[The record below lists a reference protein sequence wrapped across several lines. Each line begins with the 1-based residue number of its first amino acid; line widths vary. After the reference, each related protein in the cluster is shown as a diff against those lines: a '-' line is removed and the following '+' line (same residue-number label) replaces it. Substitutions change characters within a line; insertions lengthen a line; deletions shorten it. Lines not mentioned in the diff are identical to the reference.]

1 MKAWWVAS
9 LLLGLS
15 LAGPPA
21 AASQDS
27 CGVGPPLPAYA
38 HNDYQNARPL
48 FDALALGYQGVEAD
62 FHLVRGQLL
71 VAHDRHDVQPDRT
84 LAALYLQP
92 LQAWVARC
100 GRILPD
106 GKPLLLNIEAKT
118 SGIEAYR
125 ALVQVL
131 RRYRDI
137 LTVVRDGTE
146 YPGPVQVVL
155 VGWYPP
161 LTDLEAETER
171 LVAVQWYAD
180 AEAVPAAPAHLIRL
194 VSLDYGDSIGWDGTG
209 IRPATVAPALQRL
222 IAARDAVP
230 GRIAR
235 LHNVPVNAAVY
246 AMALHTGVDLLGTQD
261 LTATRDLLSGV
272 R

>member
-1 MKAWWVAS
+1 MNVWRVAS
-9 LLLGLS
+9 LLLGLF
-15 LAGPPA
+15 LAGPPPA
-21 AASQDS
+21 TSQDS
-27 CGVGPPLPAYA
+27 CTVGPPLPAYA

-48 FDALALGYQGVEAD
+48 FDALAWGYQGVEAD

-71 VAHDRHDVQPDRT
+71 VAHDRHEVRSDRS
-84 LAALYLQP
+84 LESLYLEP
-92 LQAWVARC
+92 LRAWVGRC
-100 GRILPD
+100 GTILAG
-106 GKPLLLNIEAKT
+106 GKPLLLNIEAKS

-180 AEAVPAAPAHLIRL
+180 EEPVPAAPAHLIRL
-194 VSLDYGDSIGWDGTG
+194 VSLDYGDSLGWDGTG
-209 IRPATVAPALQRL
+209 IRPPTVAPALQRL
-222 IAARDAVP
+222 VAARDAVP

-235 LHNVPVNAAVY
+235 VHNVPVDPVVYRLVLAA
-246 AMALHTGVDLLGTQD
+246 GVDLIGTQD
-261 LTATRDLLSGV
+261 LPATRTLLAP